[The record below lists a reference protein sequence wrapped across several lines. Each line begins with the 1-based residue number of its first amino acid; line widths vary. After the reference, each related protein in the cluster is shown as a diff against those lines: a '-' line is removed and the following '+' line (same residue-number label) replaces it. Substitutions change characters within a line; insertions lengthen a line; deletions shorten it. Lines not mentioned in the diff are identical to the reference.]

1 MSANQ
6 ADKLS
11 YIKIPQ
17 FPQELLLLN
26 FYFIIYFLI
35 RNRIENMFIEFN
47 LRKKYIVIVKN
58 SKFRWKLSVIKMN

>member
-26 FYFIIYFLI
+26 FFILLFIILL
-35 RNRIENMFIEFN
+35 EKS
-47 LRKKYIVIVKN
+47 KK
-58 SKFRWKLSVIKMN
+58 